1 MNSLLG
7 ESKERNLEQK
17 CNSHFG
23 TNSTPTKHYHPSY
36 LYTNEK
42 KSGGGVLLLRV
53 FVVISPREEVN
64 EKTNSRGTFI
74 AFFSTV
80 TNDF

>member
-42 KSGGGVLLLRV
+42 KSGGGGGCCCACSWSSHLG
-53 FVVISPREEVN
+53 
-64 EKTNSRGTFI
+64 KK
-74 AFFSTV
+74 
-80 TNDF
+80 

>member
-1 MNSLLG
+1 MKNSLLG

-42 KSGGGVLLLRV
+42 KSGGGGCCCACSWSSHLGKKKTRRPTHGELS
-53 FVVISPREEVN
+53 SP
-64 EKTNSRGTFI
+64 
-74 AFFSTV
+74 FFQQK
-80 TNDF
+80 

>member
-42 KSGGGVLLLRV
+42 KSGGG
-53 FVVISPREEVN
+53 
-64 EKTNSRGTFI
+64 GCCC
-74 AFFSTV
+74 A
-80 TNDF
+80 